1 MFEVP
6 PRRTHTCGA
15 LRASDIG
22 ATVTLDGWVASNRD
36 LGGCAFIDLRDRY
49 GVTQVKFDP
58 TVNAALAAA
67 AAAVRP
73 EWVVGITGVVVSR
86 GTNTNKQIPTG
97 EIEVEATE
105 IVVLNQ
111 AETPPFPVRDEV
123 TASEELRLQHRF
135 VDLRRRP
142 IQKNIVLRAEVTH
155 VVRQFLHENGFLELE
170 TPILTKSTPEGA
182 RDYLVP
188 SRVHGGEFY
197 ALPQSP
203 QLFKQLY
210 MIAGF
215 DRYYQICRC
224 FRDEDLRADRQPE
237 FTQIDM
243 EMSFIDREDIYELCE
258 RLMSRIWKFV
268 HNHDIQLPIP
278 RISYDEAMARFGVDN
293 PDMRYG
299 LELQDLSALS
309 ADGFP
314 FPLFADAVA
323 KGGVVK
329 GIVVPNGGDISRKS
343 IDEYTAKA
351 AIFGAKGLGW
361 AKLTAEGWTGGI
373 SKFFDAGWQAKI
385 AGAIGAKEGDLLLFV
400 ADLAK
405 VANPA
410 LGNLRKLIAAERGF
424 IPADSYKFVWV
435 TDFPLLDYDA
445 EAGRWVAMHHPF
457 TSPRP
462 EDVPLFDTNPGEIR
476 ARAYDL
482 VLNGIE
488 LGGGSIRIH
497 DTRLQSKLF
506 SLLGIGEE
514 EANQKFGFLLKALKS
529 GAPPHGGIA
538 FGFDRLMM
546 LLSGATSLRDV
557 IAYPKTASA
566 SCLMTEAPGPVD
578 DAQLRELGIALA
590 KPRG

>member
-15 LRASDIG
+15 LRATDIG

-210 MIAGF
+210 MVAGF

-299 LELQDLSALS
+299 LELQEISA
-309 ADGFP
+309 
-314 FPLFADAVA
+314 
-323 KGGVVK
+323 
-329 GIVVPNGGDISRKS
+329 
-343 IDEYTAKA
+343 
-351 AIFGAKGLGW
+351 
-361 AKLTAEGWTGGI
+361 
-373 SKFFDAGWQAKI
+373 
-385 AGAIGAKEGDLLLFV
+385 
-400 ADLAK
+400 
-405 VANPA
+405 
-410 LGNLRKLIAAERGF
+410 
-424 IPADSYKFVWV
+424 
-435 TDFPLLDYDA
+435 
-445 EAGRWVAMHHPF
+445 
-457 TSPRP
+457 
-462 EDVPLFDTNPGEIR
+462 
-476 ARAYDL
+476 
-482 VLNGIE
+482 
-488 LGGGSIRIH
+488 
-497 DTRLQSKLF
+497 
-506 SLLGIGEE
+506 
-514 EANQKFGFLLKALKS
+514 
-529 GAPPHGGIA
+529 
-538 FGFDRLMM
+538 
-546 LLSGATSLRDV
+546 
-557 IAYPKTASA
+557 
-566 SCLMTEAPGPVD
+566 
-578 DAQLRELGIALA
+578 
-590 KPRG
+590 